1 LYKDSLHVDNE
12 AKSAL
17 ISVITVLF
25 VMGLFN
31 CPFFGVGMGE
41 FFFLEIAA
49 LLAIRGGASKSGAAT
64 SSS

>member
-1 LYKDSLHVDNE
+1 M
-12 AKSAL
+12 
-17 ISVITVLF
+17 SVIAVLF

-49 LLAIRGGASKSGAAT
+49 LLAIKGGASSCRAPNN
-64 SSS
+64 SRQSY

>member
-1 LYKDSLHVDNE
+1 
-12 AKSAL
+12 
-17 ISVITVLF
+17 
-25 VMGLFN
+25 MGLFN

-49 LLAIRGGASKSGAAT
+49 LLAIRGDASKSGAPAT